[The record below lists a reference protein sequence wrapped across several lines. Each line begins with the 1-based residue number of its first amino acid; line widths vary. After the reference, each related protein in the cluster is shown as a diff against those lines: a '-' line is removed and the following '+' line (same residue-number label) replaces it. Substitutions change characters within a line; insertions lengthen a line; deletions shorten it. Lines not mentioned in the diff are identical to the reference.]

1 MEITPFVPSDY
12 ALVRADPNG
21 QRLPPIRS
29 GELVSK

>member
-1 MEITPFVPSDY
+1 MEVTPYSH
-12 ALVRADPNG
+12 